1 MSTRFLTANNNCT
14 IGISDCGTG
23 TNCPTYQYWDNGN
36 YYQPTY
42 TIPIPTYI
50 PMPMPVIIPSIWI
63 MPLPVAIKE
72 EKMEDKMFIYE
83 ITVVDKKE
91 CKILTNQTVVAK
103 DRQSAMLELD
113 LTPEIKLKNKKGEI
127 EFIFIEKGAFN
138 KIEKKEK

>member
-1 MSTRFLTANNNCT
+1 MADNNISTTTTT
-14 IGISDCGTG
+14 IGVSDGTTG
-23 TNCPTYQYWDNGN
+23 QWDNGN
-36 YYQPTY
+36 WYQPTY
-42 TIPIPTYI
+42 TIPLPTYI
-50 PMPMPVIIPSIWI
+50 PVSVPVVIPSIWI
-63 MPLPVAIKE
+63 LPSPPTVVTIKE

-83 ITVVDKKE
+83 VTVVDKKE

-138 KIEKKEK
+138 KIEKKETK

>member
-1 MSTRFLTANNNCT
+1 MSTRFLTATDYDYT
-14 IGISDCGTG
+14 IGCSDNNTTG
-23 TNCPTYQYWDNGN
+23 DCQYW
-36 YYQPTY
+36 YQPTY
-42 TIPIPTYI
+42 TIPMPTYV
-50 PMPMPVIIPSIWI
+50 PTPVVIPSIWI
-63 MPLPVAIKE
+63 TPLPPVTVVAIKE
-72 EKMEDKMFIYE
+72 EKMEDRMFIYE

-138 KIEKKEK
+138 KIEKETK